1 MLIKLTKAMN
11 RKIKLVMEAKLGHLV
26 SRNHQKLVFTR
37 NDSRFPAQIY
47 KGEQFE
53 FMARESVKGTL
64 KRK

>member
-1 MLIKLTKAMN
+1 MLNRNNVIILNVKEWKVIIKWAPLY
-11 RKIKLVMEAKLGHLV
+11 
-26 SRNHQKLVFTR
+26 HQKLVFTR